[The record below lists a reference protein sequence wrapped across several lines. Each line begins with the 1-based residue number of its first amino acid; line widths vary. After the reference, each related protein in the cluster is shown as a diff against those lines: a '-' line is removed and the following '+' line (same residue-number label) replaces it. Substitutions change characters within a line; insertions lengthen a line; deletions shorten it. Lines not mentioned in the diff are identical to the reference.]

1 MTVAFAARGITTG
14 EEEEE
19 EEPPEKKRSLNH
31 FFLSFSIPFFNL
43 KIIK

>member
-14 EEEEE
+14 EEE